1 MKTCTNPKCGAKKI
15 PDKAKFC
22 PYCGATLE
30 SEEID
35 RKEETIEIE
44 GDTTWYWPP
53 LTKVYITKVYID
65 SILVAEVGY
74 KGKIRIKHTLPCK
87 IIFRTSFWGFSQ
99 QAAINIPSNFNGK
112 VILSS
117 NRWTGALQAELANY
131 DYEKIR

>member
-1 MKTCTNPKCGAKKI
+1 MKNCTNPKCGAKKI
-15 PDKAKFC
+15 PNVAKFC
-22 PYCGATLE
+22 PYCGAPLE

-44 GDTTWYWPP
+44 GYTTWSWPHP
-53 LTKVYITKVYID
+53 IVKVYID

-74 KGKIRIKHTLPCK
+74 KEKIRIKHALPCK
-87 IIFRTSFWGFSQ
+87 IIFRRTSLWGFSQ

-112 VILSS
+112 IILSI
-117 NRWTGALQAELANY
+117 NGMTGAPEPELANY

>member
-44 GDTTWYWPP
+44 GYTTGYWYHP
-53 LTKVYITKVYID
+53 LIKVYID

-87 IIFRTSFWGFSQ
+87 IIFRTSFWIFSQ

-112 VILSS
+112 IILSFD
-117 NRWTGALQAELANY
+117 RGTGALQAELANY

>member
-15 PDKAKFC
+15 PNEAKFC

-35 RKEETIEIE
+35 KKEETIEIE
-44 GDTTWYWPP
+44 GYTTWTWPHP
-53 LTKVYITKVYID
+53 LIKVYID

-74 KGKIRIKHTLPCK
+74 KEKIRIKHTLPCK
-87 IIFRTSFWGFSQ
+87 IIFRCKNGVFSK
-99 QAAINIPSNFNGK
+99 QAAINIPSDFNGK
-112 VILSS
+112 VILSFD
-117 NRWTGALQAELANY
+117 RWTGALQAELANY